1 MAPEFSPVRSE
12 VDYAA
17 DMNSH
22 EEFSEFYRQTAP
34 ALRNYVARA
43 TGSVSTAD
51 DIVQEAYLRLL
62 RRPLPTT
69 DPQELRK
76 YVFRVAS
83 HLITD
88 LWRRHQHETDLSV
101 ASEPVANT
109 PDAVRRLDMQRT
121 FRQLR
126 RRDRQLL
133 WLAYVEGASHHEIAA
148 SLNLSAPSIRVL
160 LSRAREK
167 LAALLR
173 GEPQSGGGPK

>member
-1 MAPEFSPVRSE
+1 
-12 VDYAA
+12 
-17 DMNSH
+17 MNSH

-34 ALRNYVARA
+34 ALRSYVARA
-43 TGSVSTAD
+43 MGSVSSAD
-51 DIVQEAYLRLL
+51 DVVQEAYIRLL

-69 DPQELRK
+69 DPQELRR

-88 LWRRHQHETDLSV
+88 HWRRHRHETGLSA

-121 FRQLR
+121 FRRLR
-126 RRDRQLL
+126 LRDRQLL
-133 WLAYVEGASHHEIAA
+133 WLAYVEGASHREIAV
-148 SLNLSAPSIRVL
+148 SLGLGAQSIKVL

-167 LAALLR
+167 LATLLR
-173 GEPQSGGGPK
+173 DEPQSGGGSK